1 MADKKPSILDRVD
14 NGVKLLRSL
23 LGEKMDD
30 AAPVVK
36 GKIRLEDISM
46 DDLQREKVRLDQEQ
60 RKMLAQLRDL
70 EGEKKKLFAEGVRN
84 ASEREQRMIARRIKE
99 VEQSIEGKDRMMQS
113 LSKQLR
119 TTNGLLM
126 IKERVRMQ
134 SESGIASLIS
144 QIDLGDL
151 VTYVDKASV
160 DGEFQMN
167 KFDQVLNAMEEAE
180 NISPQ
185 YSEEQDVL
193 DIVRQ
198 MQMARE
204 AGDDPQVIEQHYE
217 ELNQRTKKTE
227 QEEEDL

>member
-1 MADKKPSILDRVD
+1 MAGKRPSILDRVD
-14 NGVKLLRSL
+14 SGIKLLRQV
-23 LGEKMDD
+23 LGQDVPD
-30 AAPVVK
+30 AAPVEK
-36 GKIRLEDISM
+36 GKVRLEDISM

-60 RKMLAQLRDL
+60 RKLLAQLRDL
-70 EGEKKKLFAEGVRN
+70 EGEKKKLFADGVRN
-84 ASEREQRMIARRIKE
+84 ASEREQRVIARRIKE
-99 VEQSIEGKDRMMQS
+99 VEQTIEGKDRMMQS

-134 SESGIASLIS
+134 SESGIASLIG

-160 DGEFQMN
+160 DGEFQME
-167 KFDQVLNAMEEAE
+167 KFDKVLNAMEDAE
-180 NISPQ
+180 RVSPQ

-227 QEEEDL
+227 QEEEEL

>member
-14 NGVKLLRSL
+14 SGIKLLRQV
-23 LGEKMDD
+23 LGEKTE
-30 AAPVVK
+30 AAQPITQ
-36 GKIRLEDISM
+36 GKVRLEDISM

-84 ASEREQRMIARRIKE
+84 ASEREQRVIARRIKE
-99 VEQSIEGKDRMMQS
+99 VEQRIEGMDRMMQS

-119 TTNGLLM
+119 TVNGLLM

-134 SESGIASLIS
+134 SESGLTSMIG

-160 DGEFQMN
+160 DGEFQME
-167 KFDQVLNAMEEAE
+167 KFDTVLNAMEQAE

-204 AGDDPQVIEQHYE
+204 AGDDPQTIEQHFE
-217 ELNQRTKKTE
+217 ELTQRNKNPE
-227 QEEEDL
+227 QSEDEL

>member
-14 NGVKLLRSL
+14 SGLKLLRQV
-23 LGEKMDD
+23 LGQTVPD
-30 AAPVVK
+30 AAPVEK
-36 GKIRLEDISM
+36 GKVRLEDISM

-84 ASEREQRMIARRIKE
+84 ASEREQRVIARRIKE
-99 VEQSIEGKDRMMQS
+99 VEQTIEGKDRMMQS

-134 SESGIASLIS
+134 SESGIASLIG
-144 QIDLGDL
+144 QIDLSDL

-160 DGEFQMN
+160 DGEFQME
-167 KFDQVLNAMEEAE
+167 KFDRVLNAMEDAE
-180 NISPQ
+180 RVSPQ

-204 AGDDPQVIEQHYE
+204 SGDDPQVIEQHYE
-217 ELNQRTKKTE
+217 ELNQRSHKTE